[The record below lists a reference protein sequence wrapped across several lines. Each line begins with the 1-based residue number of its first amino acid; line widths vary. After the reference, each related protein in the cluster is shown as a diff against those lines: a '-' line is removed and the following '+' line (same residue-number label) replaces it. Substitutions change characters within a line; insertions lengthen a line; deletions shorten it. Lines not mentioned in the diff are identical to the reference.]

1 MTITLHIR
9 RSTGAT
15 FDVLVDLHETVRVIK
30 ERIATLHDD
39 LPADCQRLIYKGH
52 ILDNSKDLVSYEIP
66 PEATLHLVKGK
77 PDGTGPTTTGTTAT
91 TVATRNTGCTSAT
104 LTEPIR
110 PVPTTYSTMNSTANS
125 TSIAPLPDFNTL
137 QRDLQQNP
145 ERITE
150 MMNSP
155 VMQSI
160 MDSPDDV
167 LRSIMNMNPQMREL
181 MEQNPQLREVLNDP
195 QLMRQSLQMMRD
207 PQAMQTAM
215 RNQELAMSQIE
226 NMPGKSNI
234 ALSHVAYSVAI
245 PRIQMLTNKMS
256 CLVSHRRICST

>member
-9 RSTGAT
+9 RSTGVT
-15 FDVLVDLHETVRVIK
+15 FDVRIDRNETVRVVK
-30 ERIATLHDD
+30 ERIASLHED
-39 LPADCQRLIYKGH
+39 LPADCQRLIYKGR
-52 ILDNSKDLVSYEIP
+52 ILDNSKDLVSYGILP
-66 PEATLHLVKGK
+66 DSTLHLVKGK
-77 PDGTGPTTTGTTAT
+77 PDGTGTTLTGTAAT
-91 TVATRNTGCTSAT
+91 TVIHPNTTT
-104 LTEPIR
+104 PTEPAR
-110 PVPTTYSTMNSTANS
+110 PASTTHATMNTTANS
-125 TSIAPLPDFNTL
+125 TTMAPMPDFNTL

-145 ERITE
+145 ERIAE

-167 LRSIMNMNPQMREL
+167 LRSIMNMNPQMRDL

-226 NMPGKSNI
+226 NMPGESIHCQILYSI
-234 ALSHVAYSVAI
+234 ALPFLEISAHN
-245 PRIQMLTNKMS
+245 NKS
-256 CLVSHRRICST
+256 CHDTHRRICSIKLHVP

>member
-1 MTITLHIR
+1 M
-9 RSTGAT
+9 
-15 FDVLVDLHETVRVIK
+15 
-30 ERIATLHDD
+30 
-39 LPADCQRLIYKGH
+39 
-52 ILDNSKDLVSYEIP
+52 
-66 PEATLHLVKGK
+66 
-77 PDGTGPTTTGTTAT
+77 PTTTP
-91 TVATRNTGCTSAT
+91 RS
-104 LTEPIR
+104 E
-110 PVPTTYSTMNSTANS
+110 S
-125 TSIAPLPDFNTL
+125 

-145 ERITE
+145 ERIAE

-234 ALSHVAYSVAI
+234 ALSHVPYSVAI
-245 PRIQMLTNKMS
+245 SRIQMLTNKMS
-256 CLVSHRRICST
+256 RPVSHRRICST